1 MMSCV
6 VRICRQGFHR
16 RFHVRKNMS
25 EIFFFLLVMAR
36 EQYSFAGIPLVYI
49 IQEFLNGLKIGNKKM
64 RIMKNVNYKNEL
76 TNLEF

>member
-1 MMSCV
+1 
-6 VRICRQGFHR
+6 
-16 RFHVRKNMS
+16 
-25 EIFFFLLVMAR
+25 MAR